1 MTTAMIIL
9 LIIIAIAIVLF
20 SLDALPAD
28 VIGIGIMIA
37 LIITGILTPEEGI
50 AGFGSDTAI
59 KTLGLLLLTTALI
72 RTGFVQ
78 MVTRWIIEQ
87 VGEDKNR
94 LFWLVSLATAGMGSF
109 TSNTASTAFF
119 LPVTL
124 SISKKLKQHPSKML
138 MTVAFAAILSSSMT
152 AIATSTNLVVS
163 GLLTDYG
170 YAPMGMFELTPV
182 GIIILIVGLVY
193 MFFIGRK
200 LIPERDLGED
210 NTLPR
215 NSRYYAEVIVP
226 KKSEWV
232 GKEIRKLGLKSD
244 YDIAIIS
251 LHRPKE
257 KEDFKPSEKTKLQA
271 GDLLVLDGSREGIFA
286 LNERKV
292 VRFTGNPE
300 DELSETLKKKHGM
313 AEVVLLPTSRLVG
326 QTLRELKLRKR
337 FGIEVLGIQRRGKT
351 LHERLM
357 KERLQIGDQLLIH
370 GDPQTIASLENDDS
384 FRIISDTIEA
394 PVDTKKAPL
403 ALGIFALT
411 ILLAST
417 NLMPLAVATMV
428 GTFLIFLTRC
438 ITPAE
443 AYRSMNWSALILISC
458 MLALGKAMEVSGLA
472 TYLAS
477 QVVNLMGWQNPKLLL
492 GGFFLLSM
500 VLTQP
505 MSNQAAA
512 VVVLPIA
519 IQTALQL
526 GLNPR
531 SFAMMIAIGA
541 ATSYITPLEPA
552 CMMVYGPGNY
562 RFMDFVKV
570 GSLLSLIIFGI
581 AMLMVPVLWPLYL

>member
-1 MTTAMIIL
+1 MTNAMIIL

-138 MTVAFAAILSSSMT
+138 MTIAFAAILSSSMT

-182 GIIILIVGLVY
+182 GIIILFVGLVY

-232 GKEIRKLGLKSD
+232 GKEIRKLGLKNSFD
-244 YDIAIIS
+244 LAIIS
-251 LHRPKE
+251 MHRPKE
-257 KEDFKPSEKTKLQA
+257 GDLKPTEKMKIKA
-271 GDLLVLDGSREGIFA
+271 GDSLVLDGSREGIFA
-286 LNERKV
+286 LNDLKV

-313 AEVVLLPTSRLVG
+313 AEVVLLPGSRLVG

-411 ILLAST
+411 IVLAST
-417 NLMPLAVATMV
+417 NIMPLAVATMV

-477 QVVNLMGWQNPKLLL
+477 QVVDLMGWQNPKLLL

-570 GSLLSLIIFGI
+570 GSLLTVIVFAI
-581 AMLMVPVLWPLYL
+581 ALLMVPVLWPL

>member
-37 LIITGILTPEEGI
+37 LIITGILTPAEGI

-138 MTVAFAAILSSSMT
+138 MTIAFAAILSSSMT

-182 GIIILIVGLVY
+182 GIIILFVGLVY

-232 GKEIRKLGLKSD
+232 GKEIRKLGLKNSFD
-244 YDIAIIS
+244 LAIIS
-251 LHRPKE
+251 MHRPKE
-257 KEDFKPSEKTKLQA
+257 GDLKPTEKMKIKA
-271 GDLLVLDGSREGIFA
+271 GDSLVLDGSREGIFA
-286 LNERKV
+286 LNDLKV

-313 AEVVLLPTSRLVG
+313 AEVVLLPGSRLVG
-326 QTLRELKLRKR
+326 QTLRELRLRKR
-337 FGIEVLGIQRRGKT
+337 FGIEMLGIQRRGKT

-357 KERLQIGDQLLIH
+357 KERLQVGDQLLIH

-411 ILLAST
+411 IVLAST
-417 NLMPLAVATMV
+417 NIMPLAVATMV

-477 QVVNLMGWQNPKLLL
+477 QVVDLMGFQNPKLLL

-519 IQTALQL
+519 IQTAQQL

-570 GSLLSLIIFGI
+570 GSLLTVIIFGI
-581 AMLMVPVLWPLYL
+581 AILMVPVLWPL

>member
-37 LIITGILTPEEGI
+37 LIITGILTPAEGI

-138 MTVAFAAILSSSMT
+138 MTIAFAAILSSSMT

-182 GIIILIVGLVY
+182 GIIILFVGLVY

-232 GKEIRKLGLKSD
+232 GKEIRKLGLKNSFD
-244 YDIAIIS
+244 LAIIS
-251 LHRPKE
+251 MHRPKE
-257 KEDFKPSEKTKLQA
+257 GDLKPTEKMKIKA
-271 GDLLVLDGSREGIFA
+271 GDSLVLDGSREGIFA
-286 LNERKV
+286 LNDLKV

-313 AEVVLLPTSRLVG
+313 AEVVLLPGSRLVG

-351 LHERLM
+351 LHERMM

-411 ILLAST
+411 IVLAST
-417 NLMPLAVATMV
+417 NILPLAVAAMV
-428 GTFLIFLTRC
+428 GTFLIFVTRC

-477 QVVNLMGWQNPKLLL
+477 QVVDLMGWQNPKLLL

-519 IQTALQL
+519 IQTAQQL

-570 GSLLSLIIFGI
+570 GSLLTVIIFGI
-581 AMLMVPVLWPLYL
+581 ALLMVPVLWPL

>member
-1 MTTAMIIL
+1 MTASMIIL

-28 VIGIGIMIA
+28 VIGIGIMIT
-37 LIITGILTPEEGI
+37 LVITGILTPEEGI
-50 AGFGSDTAI
+50 AGFGSETAI

-78 MVTRWIIEQ
+78 MVTRWIVDR
-87 VGEDKNR
+87 VGENKNR

-138 MTVAFAAILSSSMT
+138 MSIAFAAILSSSMT

-170 YAPMGMFELTPV
+170 YAPMSMFELTPV
-182 GIIILIVGLVY
+182 GIIILSIGLIY
-193 MFFIGRK
+193 MYFIGRK

-210 NTLPR
+210 QTLPR
-215 NSRYYAEVIVP
+215 NSRYYAEVVVP

-232 GKEIRKLGLKSD
+232 GKEIRKLGLKNG
-244 YDIAIIS
+244 YDMAIIS
-251 LHRPKE
+251 MHRPKE
-257 KEDFKPSEKTKLQA
+257 GDLKPTEKMKIKA
-271 GDLLVLDGSREGIFA
+271 GDSLVLDGSREGIFA
-286 LNERKV
+286 LNARKV

-300 DELSETLKKKHGM
+300 DELTEALKKKHSM
-313 AEVVLLPTSRLVG
+313 AEVVLLPSSRLVG

-357 KERLQIGDQLLIH
+357 NERLQIGDQLLIH

-394 PVDTKKAPL
+394 PVDTKRAPL

-411 ILLAST
+411 IILAST
-417 NLMPLAVATMV
+417 NIMPLAVATMV

-472 TYLAS
+472 TYLAGK
-477 QVVNLMGWQNPKLLL
+477 VVLLAGTQNPKLLL
-492 GGFFLLSM
+492 AGFFLLSM
-500 VLTQP
+500 ILTQP

-519 IQTALQL
+519 IQTALQMN
-526 GLNPR
+526 LNPR

-570 GSLLSLIIFGI
+570 GSLLTVIVFAI
-581 AMLMVPVLWPLYL
+581 AMLMVPVLWPL

>member
-1 MTTAMIIL
+1 
-9 LIIIAIAIVLF
+9 
-20 SLDALPAD
+20 
-28 VIGIGIMIA
+28 
-37 LIITGILTPEEGI
+37 
-50 AGFGSDTAI
+50 
-59 KTLGLLLLTTALI
+59 
-72 RTGFVQ
+72 
-78 MVTRWIIEQ
+78 
-87 VGEDKNR
+87 
-94 LFWLVSLATAGMGSF
+94 MGSF

-170 YAPMGMFELTPV
+170 YAPMGMFELTPI
-182 GIIILIVGLVY
+182 GIIILIIGLVY

-210 NTLPR
+210 NSLPR

-244 YDIAIIS
+244 YDITIIS

-257 KEDFKPSEKTKLQA
+257 DGDFKPSEKTKLQA

-300 DELSETLKKKHGM
+300 DEISETLKKKHGM

-394 PVDTKKAPL
+394 PVDTKKAPV

-411 ILLAST
+411 IILAST
-417 NLMPLAVATMV
+417 NVMPLAVATMV

-477 QVVNLMGWQNPKLLL
+477 QVVDLMGWQNPKLLL

-500 VLTQP
+500 ILTQP

-519 IQTALQL
+519 IQTAQQL

-531 SFAMMIAIGA
+531 SCAMMIAIGA

-570 GSLLSLIIFGI
+570 GSLLTVIVFAI
-581 AMLMVPVLWPLYL
+581 AMLMVPVLWPL

>member
-9 LIIIAIAIVLF
+9 LIIIAIAIMLF

-170 YAPMGMFELTPV
+170 YAPMGMFELTPI
-182 GIIILIVGLVY
+182 GIIILIIGLVY

-210 NTLPR
+210 NSLPR

-244 YDIAIIS
+244 YDITIIS

-257 KEDFKPSEKTKLQA
+257 DGDFKPSEKTKLQA

-300 DELSETLKKKHGM
+300 DEISETLKKKHGM

-394 PVDTKKAPL
+394 PVDTKKAPV

-411 ILLAST
+411 IILAST
-417 NLMPLAVATMV
+417 NVMPLAVATMV

-477 QVVNLMGWQNPKLLL
+477 QVVDLMGWQNPKLLL

-500 VLTQP
+500 ILTQP

-519 IQTALQL
+519 IQTAQQL

-531 SFAMMIAIGA
+531 SCAMMIAIGA

-570 GSLLSLIIFGI
+570 GSLLTVIVFAI
-581 AMLMVPVLWPLYL
+581 AMLIVPLLWPL

>member
-1 MTTAMIIL
+1 MTASMIIL

-28 VIGIGIMIA
+28 VIGIGIMIT
-37 LIITGILTPEEGI
+37 LVITGVLTPEEGI
-50 AGFGSDTAI
+50 AGFGSETAI

-78 MVTRWIIEQ
+78 MVTRWIVDR
-87 VGEDKNR
+87 VGENKNR

-138 MTVAFAAILSSSMT
+138 MSIAFAAILSSSMT

-182 GIIILIVGLVY
+182 GIIILSIGLIY
-193 MFFIGRK
+193 MYFIGRK

-210 NTLPR
+210 QTLPR
-215 NSRYYAEVIVP
+215 NSRYYAEVVVP

-232 GKEIRKLGLKSD
+232 GKEIRKLGLRNG
-244 YDIAIIS
+244 YDMAIIS
-251 LHRPKE
+251 MHRPKE
-257 KEDFKPSEKTKLQA
+257 GDLKPTEKMKIKA
-271 GDLLVLDGSREGIFA
+271 GDSLVLDGSRGGIFA

-313 AEVVLLPTSRLVG
+313 AEVVLLPSSRLVG
-326 QTLRELKLRKR
+326 QTLRGLKLRKR

-357 KERLQIGDQLLIH
+357 NERLQIGDQLLIH

-394 PVDTKKAPL
+394 PVDTKRAPL

-411 ILLAST
+411 IILAST
-417 NLMPLAVATMV
+417 NIMPLAVATMV

-472 TYLAS
+472 AYLAGK
-477 QVVNLMGWQNPKLLL
+477 VVLLAGTQNPKLLL
-492 GGFFLLSM
+492 AGFFLLSM
-500 VLTQP
+500 ILTQP

-519 IQTALQL
+519 IQTALQMN
-526 GLNPR
+526 LNPR

-570 GSLLSLIIFGI
+570 GSLLTVIVFAI
-581 AMLMVPVLWPLYL
+581 AMLMVPVLWPL

>member
-138 MTVAFAAILSSSMT
+138 MSVAFAAILSSSMT

-182 GIIILIVGLVY
+182 GIIILCVGLVY

-417 NLMPLAVATMV
+417 NIMPLAVATMV

-570 GSLLSLIIFGI
+570 GSLLTVIVFAI
-581 AMLMVPVLWPLYL
+581 ALLMVPVLWPL

>member
-1 MTTAMIIL
+1 MTTVMIIL

-37 LIITGILTPEEGI
+37 LIITGILTPAEGI

-138 MTVAFAAILSSSMT
+138 MTIAFAAILSSSMT

-182 GIIILIVGLVY
+182 GIIILFVGLVY

-232 GKEIRKLGLKSD
+232 GKEIRKLGLKNSFD
-244 YDIAIIS
+244 LAIIS
-251 LHRPKE
+251 MHRPKE
-257 KEDFKPSEKTKLQA
+257 GDLKPTEKMKIKA
-271 GDLLVLDGSREGIFA
+271 GDSLVLDGSREGIFA
-286 LNERKV
+286 LNDLKV

-313 AEVVLLPTSRLVG
+313 AEVVLLPSSRLVG

-337 FGIEVLGIQRRGKT
+337 FGIEMLGIQRRGKT

-411 ILLAST
+411 IVLAST
-417 NLMPLAVATMV
+417 NILPLAVATMV

-477 QVVNLMGWQNPKLLL
+477 QVVDLMGWQNPKLLL

-519 IQTALQL
+519 IQTAQQL

-570 GSLLSLIIFGI
+570 GSLLTVIIFGI
-581 AMLMVPVLWPLYL
+581 ALLMVPVLWPL

>member
-37 LIITGILTPEEGI
+37 LIITGILTPAEGI

-78 MVTRWIIEQ
+78 MVTRWIIER

-138 MTVAFAAILSSSMT
+138 MTIAFAAILSSSMT

-182 GIIILIVGLVY
+182 GIIILFVGLVY

-232 GKEIRKLGLKSD
+232 GKEIRKLGLKNSFD
-244 YDIAIIS
+244 LAIIS
-251 LHRPKE
+251 MHRPTEGDLKPTE
-257 KEDFKPSEKTKLQA
+257 KMKIKA
-271 GDLLVLDGSREGIFA
+271 GDSLVLDGSREGI
-286 LNERKV
+286 LRNDLKV

-300 DELSETLKKKHGM
+300 DELSETLKRHGM
-313 AEVVLLPTSRLVG
+313 AEVVLLPVRAWW
-326 QTLRELKLRKR
+326 
-337 FGIEVLGIQRRGKT
+337 GK
-351 LHERLM
+351 
-357 KERLQIGDQLLIH
+357 
-370 GDPQTIASLENDDS
+370 PYAN
-384 FRIISDTIEA
+384 
-394 PVDTKKAPL
+394 
-403 ALGIFALT
+403 
-411 ILLAST
+411 
-417 NLMPLAVATMV
+417 
-428 GTFLIFLTRC
+428 
-438 ITPAE
+438 
-443 AYRSMNWSALILISC
+443 
-458 MLALGKAMEVSGLA
+458 
-472 TYLAS
+472 
-477 QVVNLMGWQNPKLLL
+477 
-492 GGFFLLSM
+492 
-500 VLTQP
+500 
-505 MSNQAAA
+505 
-512 VVVLPIA
+512 
-519 IQTALQL
+519 
-526 GLNPR
+526 
-531 SFAMMIAIGA
+531 
-541 ATSYITPLEPA
+541 
-552 CMMVYGPGNY
+552 
-562 RFMDFVKV
+562 
-570 GSLLSLIIFGI
+570 
-581 AMLMVPVLWPLYL
+581 

>member
-138 MTVAFAAILSSSMT
+138 MSVAFAAILSSSMT

-182 GIIILIVGLVY
+182 GIIILCVGLVY

-519 IQTALQL
+519 IQTAQQL

>member
-1 MTTAMIIL
+1 MTSAMIIL
-9 LIIIAIAIVLF
+9 LIIIALAIVLF

-210 NTLPR
+210 NSLPR

-244 YDIAIIS
+244 YDITIIS

-257 KEDFKPSEKTKLQA
+257 DGDFKPSEKTKLQS

-300 DELSETLKKKHGM
+300 DEISETLKKKHGM

-411 ILLAST
+411 IILAST
-417 NLMPLAVATMV
+417 NVMPLAVATMV

-477 QVVNLMGWQNPKLLL
+477 QVVDLMGWQNPELLL

-500 VLTQP
+500 ILTQP

-519 IQTALQL
+519 IQTAQQL

-570 GSLLSLIIFGI
+570 GSLLTVIVFAI
-581 AMLMVPVLWPLYL
+581 AMLMVPVLWPL

>member
-170 YAPMGMFELTPV
+170 YAPMGMFELTPI
-182 GIIILIVGLVY
+182 GIIILIIGLVY

-244 YDIAIIS
+244 YDITIIS

-257 KEDFKPSEKTKLQA
+257 DGDFKPSEKTKLQA

-300 DELSETLKKKHGM
+300 DEISETLKKKHGM

-394 PVDTKKAPL
+394 PVDTKKAPV

-411 ILLAST
+411 IILAST
-417 NLMPLAVATMV
+417 NVMPLAVATMV

-477 QVVNLMGWQNPKLLL
+477 QVVDLMGWQNPKLLL

-500 VLTQP
+500 ILTQP

-519 IQTALQL
+519 IQTAQQL

-531 SFAMMIAIGA
+531 SCAMMIAIGA

-570 GSLLSLIIFGI
+570 GSLLTVIVFAI
-581 AMLMVPVLWPLYL
+581 AMLMVPLLWPL

>member
-1 MTTAMIIL
+1 MTTAMILL

-37 LIITGILTPEEGI
+37 LIITGILTPAEGI

-138 MTVAFAAILSSSMT
+138 MTIAFAAILSSSMT

-182 GIIILIVGLVY
+182 GIIILFVGLVY

-232 GKEIRKLGLKSD
+232 GKEIRKLGLKNSFD
-244 YDIAIIS
+244 LAIIS
-251 LHRPKE
+251 MHRPKE
-257 KEDFKPSEKTKLQA
+257 GDLKPTEKMKIKA
-271 GDLLVLDGSREGIFA
+271 GDSLVLDGSREGIFA
-286 LNERKV
+286 LNDLKV

-313 AEVVLLPTSRLVG
+313 AEVVLLPGSRLVG

-411 ILLAST
+411 IILAST
-417 NLMPLAVATMV
+417 NIMPLAVATMV
-428 GTFLIFLTRC
+428 GTFLIFLARC

-477 QVVNLMGWQNPKLLL
+477 QVVDLMGWQNPKLLL

-519 IQTALQL
+519 IQTAQQL

-570 GSLLSLIIFGI
+570 GSLLTVIIFGI
-581 AMLMVPVLWPLYL
+581 AILMVPVLWPLYL